1 MKTERDDLRACAEY
15 ADRLVD
21 LSDRELADGERQMV
35 EFHLGS
41 CAGCQAE
48 LARLNASLAVLRRTG
63 FQSVRNGT
71 RTHFVG
77 APVPAT
83 YYAAAAALSL
93 IVLCSV
99 FAAIYFARYRVPE
112 TARATPKQDAA
123 PRPNDAGPGETPSQP
138 ALLDEVT
145 ALHRIALIEQQARL
159 QASLDL
165 MPKDPWFAEQR
176 AANEELL
183 AHIKAATAAI
193 GKRSQGEAERD
204 PGDRSRRAGETL

>member
-1 MKTERDDLRACAEY
+1 MKTERDKLRACAEY

-21 LSDRELADGERQMV
+21 LSDGELADDERQMV

-63 FQSVRNGT
+63 FQPVRDGT
-71 RTHFVG
+71 PTNFVG

-83 YYAAAAALSL
+83 YYAAAALSL

-112 TARATPKQDAA
+112 TARATSKQDAA
-123 PRPNDAGPGETPSQP
+123 PRPNDAGPGEAPSQP
-138 ALLDEVT
+138 AFLDEAT
-145 ALHRIALIEQQARL
+145 ALHQIALIEQQARL

-183 AHIKAATAAI
+183 ARFKAATRVSIIEQSPTADEI
-193 GKRSQGEAERD
+193 DS
-204 PGDRSRRAGETL
+204 GDSRPAAGERL